1 MKVHQEA
8 GEEEKPPPL
17 PPKQHVRFGLFLPC
31 FYENNYGVHTV
42 FRFTFHL
49 LSLQLSLQMHKCV
62 IVISIGFCSEEK
74 NYALFKR
81 KRFLFLVEVSDNQFF
96 HIMSSFVAYLKGKF
110 KIILQIV

>member
-8 GEEEKPPPL
+8 REEEQPPPL
-17 PPKQHVRFGLFLPC
+17 PPKLHVRFGLFLPC

-42 FRFTFHL
+42 FHFTFHL

-74 NYALFKR
+74 KLCLIQEK
-81 KRFLFLVEVSDNQFF
+81 E
-96 HIMSSFVAYLKGKF
+96 IFVFG
-110 KIILQIV
+110 